1 MVHATMLASKQLINK
16 ILADFYREEP
26 PMKKTV
32 LYTAGYEGIDLESFI
47 KRLKE
52 NDVEYLIDIRERPL
66 SRKKGFSKKALNQFL
81 SEAGIT
87 YLHFPELGSP
97 SEIRKKVREDGDYS
111 YFFKQFSR
119 HLKDH
124 QSKLEDILKVI
135 KTSISCLLCFEKDH
149 EKCHRKMVAEEVFN
163 LNGGKMLLKHL

>member
-1 MVHATMLASKQLINK
+1 
-16 ILADFYREEP
+16 
-26 PMKKTV
+26 MKKTV

-81 SEAGIT
+81 LEANIS

-97 SEIRKKVREDGDYS
+97 SEIRKKVREDEDYS

-124 QSKLEDILKVI
+124 HSKLEELLEII

-149 EKCHRKMVAEEVFN
+149 EKCHRKMAAQEVQS
-163 LNGGKMLLKHL
+163 LNAGEMLLKHL